1 MILITPEMEINFYT
15 LGVYGLTSEEFFN
28 KILSNKI
35 DTFIDI
41 RRRRAVRGSLYSF
54 VNSNRLQQKLK
65 ELGINYL
72 HIIEL
77 SPSDEIR
84 KIQNKY
90 DNSTSTTI
98 RNRKKLDDRFIT
110 EFKKRVLD
118 HYDFNLLFDQ
128 LKNLQSNKA
137 VFFCVESAASACH
150 RSLVTDK
157 LAKEYSFNVIHF

>member
-110 EFKKRVLD
+110 
-118 HYDFNLLFDQ
+118 
-128 LKNLQSNKA
+128 
-137 VFFCVESAASACH
+137 
-150 RSLVTDK
+150 
-157 LAKEYSFNVIHF
+157 